1 MNRIFAIAHNTF
13 REAVRNKILH
23 SLLFFAIVL
32 IISALAL
39 GELTLGEQVRLT
51 RDLGLYGID
60 IFGVLIAIFLGV
72 NLLYKELSLKTI
84 YTILPKPLH
93 RFEFVAGKWLGMLVT
108 LAIQFA
114 VMGAVLYFAL
124 FLQDADFELQT
135 AKALFL
141 LYLNVMVVTSIAL
154 VFSSFSSPFLSGIL
168 TLGVFVVGRSI
179 SDLQMIGNRAG
190 GMTKSLVQA
199 STHVIPNL
207 NLFFPSGTI
216 VGAERVTVNGQFV
229 NAAYLFDTTIYGVG
243 YSLIAL
249 FVAILIFNR
258 RDFV

>member
-13 REAVRNKILH
+13 REAVRNKILY
-23 SLLFFAIVL
+23 SLLFFAVVL
-32 IISALAL
+32 IVSALAL

-84 YTILPKPLH
+84 YTILPKPLY
-93 RFEFVAGKWLGMLVT
+93 RFEFVAGKWIGMLVT

-141 LYLNVMVVTSIAL
+141 LYLNVMVITSIAL
-154 VFSSFSSPFLSGIL
+154 VFSSFSSPFLSGIFA
-168 TLGVFVVGRSI
+168 LGVFVVGRSI

-190 GMTKSLVQA
+190 GMTKSLIQA
-199 STHVIPNL
+199 STYVIPNL
-207 NLFFPSGTI
+207 NVFFPSGTI

-229 NAAYLFDTTIYGVG
+229 NSAYLVDATIYGVG

-249 FVAILIFNR
+249 FVAIVIFNR